1 MNYVLDTNI
10 ITAILKDNAI
20 VKGRMSKAVL
30 DGDEIFLNGISYYEI
45 KRGLLAANAT
55 KQLNLFVQFCSKFP
69 VLLLDSIPIFDQAA
83 EIYAHLKKTGALIG
97 GDADILIASM
107 VKFKDF
113 ILVTNNTAHFHRI
126 QDLKTDNWLS

>member
-20 VKGRMSKAVL
+20 VKERMSKAVL

-69 VLLLDSIPIFDQAA
+69 ILFFDTVQIFDEAA
-83 EIYAHLKKTGALIG
+83 DIYADLQKAGALIE
-97 GDADILIASM
+97 DADILMASL
-107 VKFKDF
+107 VKFKDY
-113 ILVTNNTAHFHRI
+113 ILVTNNLAHFERI
-126 QDLKTDNWLS
+126 RDLKIDNWLS

>member
-45 KRGLLAANAT
+45 KRGLLVANAT
-55 KQLNLFVQFCSKFP
+55 KQLNLFIQFCRKFP
-69 VLLLDSIPIFDQAA
+69 VLFLDSMPIFDEAA
-83 EIYAHLKKTGALIG
+83 EIYAHLQKAGTLIE
-97 GDADILIASM
+97 DADILIASM

-126 QDLKTDNWLS
+126 QDLKTDNWLN

>member
-45 KRGLLAANAT
+45 KRGLLASNAT
-55 KQLNLFVQFCSKFP
+55 RQLNLFMQFSRKFP
-69 VLLLDSIPIFDQAA
+69 VLLLDSTPIFDEAA
-83 EIYAHLKKTGALIG
+83 EIYAHLKKAGTLIE
-97 GDADILIASM
+97 DADILIASM

-113 ILVTNNTAHFHRI
+113 ILVTDNTAHFHRI